1 MSAAATQ
8 PVVSA
13 WPYRLA
19 LATLCAAVP
28 LVVFGGSVTTLEAG
42 MAIEGWLVLEPGR
55 GDHFLFF
62 YPLEKWFRDAGT
74 FVEHTH
80 RLFGSLVGFLA
91 IATVIA
97 TFRLSRRRDARVLA
111 TLALV
116 AVCAQG
122 AIGGLRVLENS
133 PKLAFLHGA
142 LGQAVFTLLAATTV
156 FLCPRFA
163 LAERRGEA
171 PARELKRAAV
181 LALAV
186 VYATVFLGAWLRH
199 ASSGI
204 ALVGHIVGVLLS
216 AALLLG
222 LIGRLQ
228 AAERADLSGARRR
241 LIALLAAQFALG
253 VASFWM
259 VFFVAGPE
267 QPSVHQSVFPTLHVL
282 FGALLLGQTAAVAL
296 WADRRAP
303 AAPAVSGEAHALKAG
318 VEGVA

>member
-1 MSAAATQ
+1 
-8 PVVSA
+8 
-13 WPYRLA
+13 
-19 LATLCAAVP
+19 VP
-28 LVVFGGSVTTLEAG
+28 LIVFGGSVTTLEAG

-80 RLFGSLVGFLA
+80 RLFGSLVGMLA
-91 IATVIA
+91 IATVVA
-97 TFRLSRRRDARVLA
+97 TFASTRRRGARGVA
-111 TLALV
+111 SAALL

-142 LGQAVFTLLAATTV
+142 LGQAVFALLAVGAV
-156 FLCPRFA
+156 VLCPRFA
-163 LAERRGEA
+163 RAERRTDQA
-171 PARELKRAAV
+171 ALELRRAAFT
-181 LALAV
+181 ALGV
-186 VYATVFLGAWLRH
+186 VYATIFLGAWLRH
-199 ASSGI
+199 ASSSA
-204 ALVGHIVGVLLS
+204 ALVAHVLGVLLS

-228 AAERADLSGARRR
+228 TPECAHLAGARRR

-253 VASFWM
+253 LASFWM
-259 VFFVAGPE
+259 VFFVAAPGEPA
-267 QPSVHQSVFPTLHVL
+267 VHQSVFPTLHVL

-296 WADRRAP
+296 WADHGQP
-303 AAPAVSGEAHALKAG
+303 VALPRGSENARLRAG
-318 VEGVA
+318 VEGAA